1 MYVSLYEHDVGI
13 RRHDDPDKI
22 KIKKGSMMFVESGEE
37 QSNNANKNAQCKKI
51 SVTKC
56 IYVLYQC

>member
-1 MYVSLYEHDVGI
+1 
-13 RRHDDPDKI
+13 
-22 KIKKGSMMFVESGEE
+22 MFVETGGE
-37 QSNNANKNAQCKKI
+37 QSNNANKDAQRKKI